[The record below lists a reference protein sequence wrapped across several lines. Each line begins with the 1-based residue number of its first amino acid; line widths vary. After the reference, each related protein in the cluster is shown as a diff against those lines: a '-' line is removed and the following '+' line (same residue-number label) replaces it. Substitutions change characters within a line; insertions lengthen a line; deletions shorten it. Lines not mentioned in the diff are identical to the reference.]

1 MASDAARS
9 RFTGVEAAGIPSS
22 CSGPM
27 DRQGWMLCVVSL
39 AASPRGN
46 NAEWFPGQADRGVL
60 SRKTWGAALGR
71 DTVSWSLRI
80 L

>member
-9 RFTGVEAAGIPSS
+9 RFTGVEPAGLSSS

-27 DRQGWMLCVVSL
+27 DRQGWMQCVVSL

-60 SRKTWGAALGR
+60 SRKTRGAAPER
-71 DTVSWSLRI
+71 DTGSWSLRI